1 MNEKKGW
8 DLLNGN
14 QNDPIRQRTWMEIK
28 GYNSEKKKEKRRKT
42 WMKTNR
48 VKVFLSI

>member
-28 GYNSEKKKEKRRKT
+28 GYNSEKKRKT
-42 WMKTNR
+42 WMKKNR

>member
-28 GYNSEKKKEKRRKT
+28 GYNSEKKRKKKKDLNEK
-42 WMKTNR
+42 NR